1 MDFAAL
7 ASRMAAG
14 LEGVRACLI
23 VSGDGLSLGA
33 YPEKGEPVAR
43 GVWERLSAVGDPQR
57 GFMHVGD
64 ELWVVARRGWYAA
77 LLIASP
83 TVKAGLALDRLE
95 SYLRTAEEARIR
107 EAAELSGMRPS
118 TPEVSRRL
126 RTPLHREPKP
136 VPPPHPPAPTAPRRP
151 VTPVP
156 PAADSPPQQGSVRQP
171 PAPQPPQPPH
181 PPQPTPPQPTLQQ
194 QPPPPQPAAPPQAA
208 PQQPPRFPQPP
219 QPSPRP
225 VARQPLPVPQTSP
238 PPPPR
243 AEPAVNPPAPEPP
256 PVARPE
262 PEHEAPRPQTAAAAP
277 DLRTVRAEP
286 SSPQTGSSDAE
297 ATLAAE
303 TSAEAG
309 PKLTPERPPP
319 GQVVVDMTRAEG
331 YRSDAVSE
339 RHPAP
344 ADEARA
350 RPAEAEALRR
360 PPEPTAPPPS
370 AAPRPEA
377 VEAGAEETLEDV
389 KDGNGEAEVDK
400 VALTREFSQ
409 LFGGDERDGG

>member
-33 YPEKGEPVAR
+33 YPDKGEPAAR

-118 TPEVSRRL
+118 TAEVSRRL

-136 VPPPHPPAPTAPRRP
+136 VTPPPPPAPAAPRRP
-151 VTPVP
+151 ETPVP
-156 PAADSPPQQGSVRQP
+156 TATESPPQQGPVPQP
-171 PAPQPPQPPH
+171 PAPQPAQPPH
-181 PPQPTPPQPTLQQ
+181 PPQPTPQQ
-194 QPPPPQPAAPPQAA
+194 QPAQQSAAPSQPT
-208 PQQPPRFPQPP
+208 PQQPPRSPQPP
-219 QPSPRP
+219 QPVTRP
-225 VARQPLPVPQTSP
+225 VARQPLPLPQTSP
-238 PPPPR
+238 PPPPW

-277 DLRTVRAEP
+277 DLRTVRPET
-286 SSPQTGSSDAE
+286 SSRETGSSEVE
-297 ATLAAE
+297 ATAATE
-303 TSAEAG
+303 RSADAG
-309 PKLTPERPPP
+309 PKQTADRPPP
-319 GQVVVDMTRAEG
+319 GQVVVDMTRAERH
-331 YRSDAVSE
+331 RSDAVPELRPS
-339 RHPAP
+339 P

-350 RPAEAEALRR
+350 GQAETGSPRR
-360 PPEPTAPPPS
+360 PPDRTAPAPTATPP
-370 AAPRPEA
+370 REVPEA
-377 VEAGAEETLEDV
+377 AAEETAEDV

-400 VALTREFSQ
+400 VALTREFSL
-409 LFGGDERDGG
+409 LFGGDERDRG